1 MSRERVAT
9 LLTQGEVLEKAGR
22 LDKAKQ
28 IADELLRIILVAPS
42 MRQDGSNAVRKAD
55 TDAIAWA
62 RSVIEKYDLLKSA
75 A

>member
-1 MSRERVAT
+1 MSRERVAS
-9 LLTQGEVLEKAGR
+9 LLTQGEVLEKSGR

-28 IADELLRIILVAPS
+28 IADELLRIILAART
-42 MRQDGSNAVRKAD
+42 MRQDGSDTVRKAD

-62 RSVIEKYDLLKSA
+62 RSVIEKHDLWKSA